1 MPDATYDVVIVGG
14 GNKALAVGMWLARYG
29 GMSVGIFERRHEIG
43 GGWAAEESPAPGFLA
58 NTHAQMIFLWMHY
71 LAAQRDFPEFDAEL
85 DMYVMNNS
93 GIFRDTGKC
102 LGIYTVKHDPTQ
114 ERTAR
119 EIARFSERDAEM
131 WLKGWD
137 LREVFLKNAIL
148 MINSPAADF
157 ELRTMERLPEL
168 MAAFQEK
175 GIELDP
181 IYTMYSPLQANKE
194 FWESKELQC
203 ILVRQALSGGADVT
217 LPGRGTLP
225 LQYAA
230 ILPYMCFHVGGTH
243 QAAHAAH
250 KILLA
255 DGAKIWTHC
264 EVDKV
269 IIENGTATGI
279 RLTDGTEI
287 GARKLVIS
295 TLSPQQLCFDLIG
308 REHLSSQILRRIELL
323 ESKHTT
329 IGWYNWALQEPPEYT
344 AAEFNPDINYAY
356 WLGLHQVTDPDTI
369 ARETYWRRLGKMAP
383 LEDQNPVVWCHSRID
398 PRYAPPGKAQASHE
412 NFMPPATALTEREWL
427 QLKKQH
433 SEDMISLWQTFAPNM
448 TWDNVI
454 GCAPDTPYDCCRLK
468 NMGPEG
474 NWNVLDPVPHQM
486 GKFRPIPELSDYRT
500 PIKNLYATGVGW
512 PFGCGASVGEGYSC
526 YKIIAEDLGL
536 GKPWLEPGKE
546 EPDSLYEVMKTLEK
560 KLQEKAKTKVGV
572 K

>member
-1 MPDATYDVVIVGG
+1 MPDATYDAVVVGG
-14 GNKALAVGMWLARYG
+14 GNKALAVSMWLARYG
-29 GMSVGIFERRHEIG
+29 GMDVGIFERRHEIG

-71 LAAQRDFPEFDAEL
+71 LAALRDFPEWDAEL

-102 LGIYTVKHDPTQ
+102 LGIYTVKHDPSQ
-114 ERTAR
+114 ECTAR

-137 LREVFLKNAIL
+137 VREVLLKAFIL
-148 MINSPAADF
+148 TFTTPPAEL
-157 ELRTMERLPEL
+157 ELRMLE
-168 MAAFQEK
+168 AAPALIAALQEK
-175 GIELDP
+175 GIEPDL
-181 IYTMYSPLQANKE
+181 IYTMYSPLRGIKE
-194 FWESKELQC
+194 FWQSKELQC
-203 ILVRQALSGGADVT
+203 ILVRMALSAGADVT
-217 LPGRGTLP
+217 LPGRGSLP
-225 LQYAA
+225 
-230 ILPYMCFHVGGTH
+230 IRWVPMLPYMCFHVGGTH
-243 QAAHAAH
+243 QAAHSAH

-255 DGAKIWTHC
+255 DGAKIWTHS

-308 REHLSSQILRRIELL
+308 REHLSSQIVRRIELL

-329 IGWYNWALQEPPEYT
+329 IGWYNWALHEPPMYT
-344 AAEFNPDINYAY
+344 AAEFNPDINCAY

-383 LEDQNPVVWCHSRID
+383 LEDQNPVVWCHSLID
-398 PRYAPPGKAQASHE
+398 PRYAPQGKAQASHE
-412 NFMPPATALTEREWL
+412 NFMPPASALTEREWL
-427 QLKKQH
+427 RLKKQH
-433 SEDMISLWQTFAPNM
+433 AEDMIGLWQTFAPNM

-454 GCAPDTPYDCCRLK
+454 GVAPDTPYDCCRLK
-468 NMGPEG
+468 NMAPEG
-474 NWNVLDPVPHQM
+474 NWDVIDPVPHQS
-486 GKFRPIPELSDYRT
+486 GQYRPIPELSSYRT
-500 PIKNLYATGVGW
+500 PINHLYATGVGFA
-512 PFGCGASVGEGYSC
+512 PGVGASLGEGYCC

-536 GKPWLEPGKE
+536 AKPWLEPGKE
-546 EPDSLYEVMKTLEK
+546 EPDSLYEILMTEEK
-560 KLQEKAKTKVGV
+560 KLQEKAKARIEAK
-572 K
+572 